1 MQLSAGSRPVGSTTV
16 DKLGN
21 LLPKVL
27 ARQPGRGRVTELRA
41 RMAFA
46 QLLGAELAAFCE
58 SIEVK
63 GSTLTVSTANPALAH
78 QLRLDSEQ
86 LLKLLNGRQL
96 GRELKTLRIRTGRA
110 SAARG

>member
-1 MQLSAGSRPVGSTTV
+1 V

-41 RMAFA
+41 KLAFV
-46 QLLGAELAAFCE
+46 QVLGADLAAYCE

-63 GSTLTVSTANPALAH
+63 GSMLTITTGNPALAH

-86 LLKLLNGRQL
+86 LLKSLNARLL
-96 GRELKTLRIRTGRA
+96 GRELKALRIRTGRA
-110 SAARG
+110 ATSRRI

>member
-1 MQLSAGSRPVGSTTV
+1 M

-41 RMAFA
+41 RITFK
-46 QLLGAELAAFCE
+46 QLLGEELAALCE
-58 SIEVK
+58 SIEVN
-63 GSTLTVSTANPALAH
+63 GSTLTVSTSNPALAH

-86 LLKLLNGRQL
+86 LLRHLNDRLVGRQL
-96 GRELKTLRIRTGRA
+96 KALRVRTGR
-110 SAARG
+110 SATSRRL

>member
-1 MQLSAGSRPVGSTTV
+1 MTV

-41 RMAFA
+41 KLAFV
-46 QLLGAELAAFCE
+46 QVLGAELAAFCE

-63 GSTLTVSTANPALAH
+63 GSTLTVTTGNPALAH

-86 LLKLLNGRQL
+86 LLRSLNGRLL
-96 GRELKTLRIRTGRA
+96 GRELKALRIRTGRA
-110 SAARG
+110 PSARRI

>member
-1 MQLSAGSRPVGSTTV
+1 V
-16 DKLGN
+16 DKLGS
-21 LLPKVL
+21 LLPRVL

-41 RMAFA
+41 KLAFA

-63 GSTLTVSTANPALAH
+63 GSTLMVTTGNPALAH

-86 LLKLLNGRQL
+86 LLKALNGRLL
-96 GRELKTLRIRTGRA
+96 GRELKVLRIRTGRA
-110 SAARG
+110 AIARRI

>member
-1 MQLSAGSRPVGSTTV
+1 V
-16 DKLGN
+16 DKLGT

-41 RMAFA
+41 KHAFA
-46 QLLGAELAAFCE
+46 ELLGADLAGFCE

-63 GSTLTVSTANPALAH
+63 GTTLTVTTGNPALAH

-86 LLKLLNGRQL
+86 LLKLLNGRLL
-96 GRELKTLRIRTGRA
+96 GRSLKVLRIRTGR
-110 SAARG
+110 SATARRP

>member
-1 MQLSAGSRPVGSTTV
+1 M

-27 ARQPGRGRVTELRA
+27 ARQPGRGRVTELRVKF
-41 RMAFA
+41 AFTK
-46 QLLGAELAAFCE
+46 LLGQDLTSFCE

-63 GSTLTVSTANPALAH
+63 GSTLTVTTGNPALAH

-86 LLKLLNGRQL
+86 LLRLLNGQVL
-96 GRELKTLRIRTGRA
+96 GRDLKALRIRTGR
-110 SAARG
+110 SATAGRM